1 MLLRS
6 IQSEEFVKLTSST
19 HMKPLSLFEDFT
31 LLLFIHMARID
42 GSMHPNEKD
51 VILETMKELF
61 PGDINWPARLAERDR
76 EYMALGSANAAELL
90 KDSQKTFDQTDT
102 GIRARVHAAL
112 YDIINANGRV
122 SEEETQVLQAFKG
135 WLTSV

>member
-1 MLLRS
+1 MN
-6 IQSEEFVKLTSST
+6 
-19 HMKPLSLFEDFT
+19 PLHLFEDFT
-31 LLLFIHMARID
+31 LLLFIHLARID

-61 PGDINWPARLAERDR
+61 PGENNWPVRLAEMDR
-76 EYMALGSANAAELL
+76 EYNALGSAIAAELL
-90 KDSQKTFDQTDT
+90 KDSEKEFDQTDP
-102 GIRARVHAAL
+102 GAKARVHAAL

-122 SEEETQVLQAFKG
+122 SEEETQVLQDFKG